1 MHRRVSFDAKA
12 GPGPGPGLGAIH
24 PLTTTPQGGIGA
36 EGGPHPVD
44 CPLGDGHT
52 HVPPSTQAKRHGRG
66 EHWEVTFEYIRMV
79 EKVNDSTITPKI
91 PSTHQPHTLCTYVAH
106 LIHLLTFSIPLYN
119 RKWS

>member
-12 GPGPGPGLGAIH
+12 GPGPGLGAIY
-24 PLTTTPQGGIGA
+24 PLTTTPQGGVGV
-36 EGGPHPVD
+36 GGTPHPVD
-44 CPLGDGHT
+44 GPPGDGL

-91 PSTHQPHTLCTYVAH
+91 PSTHQPHTLCTSYVAH